1 MAIKYDIIV
10 IGAGPAGLTAAIYL
24 ARSRV
29 KTLVIDTGTVGGQMN
44 LTYEV
49 ANYPGVLTAT
59 GVSIAQNMKKQAVF
73 FGAKIISQ
81 ATVTNF
87 DFSSEIKKVTVED
100 EGDYEASAIIIA
112 TGGKPRTLG
121 IESELRFQGKGI
133 SYCATCDGDFFTGKD
148 IVVIGGGNSAIE
160 ESVSLTKYV
169 NSVTIIHEFNHFQA
183 HTWAVEEAKKN
194 PKISFLL
201 NQKVVDFLGSES
213 LEGVVS
219 IDKETNKETV
229 TKVNGAFLFIGYVP
243 NTSWLNGVINISN
256 RQEIITDENLQ
267 TNLPGVFAAGDV
279 RQKRFRQITTSVSDG
294 TIAALIATEYLQNK
308 KQS

>member
-1 MAIKYDIIV
+1 MSIKYDAII
-10 IGAGPAGLTAAIYL
+10 IGAGSAGLTAAIYL
-24 ARSRV
+24 ARARV
-29 KTLVIDTGTVGGQMN
+29 KTLVLDTGSVGGQMN

-49 ANYPGVLTAT
+49 ANYPGILTTT
-59 GVSIAQNMKKQAVF
+59 GVSIAQNMKKQAIF

-81 ATVTNF
+81 ASVTSF
-87 DFSSEIKKVTVED
+87 DFFSDIKRISVED
-100 EGDYEASAIIIA
+100 EGDYEASVIIIA

-121 IESELRFQGKGI
+121 IESETRFQGKGI

-183 HTWAVEEAKKN
+183 HEWAVEEAKKN

-219 IDKETNKETV
+219 IDKETNKKTV
-229 TKVNGAFLFIGYVP
+229 TKASGAFLFIGYVP
-243 NTSWLNGVINISN
+243 NTAWLNGIITLSN

-267 TNLPGVFAAGDV
+267 TNLSGVFAAGDV

-294 TIAALIATEYLQNK
+294 TIAALTATEYLQNK
-308 KQS
+308 KKS